1 MDYWEYKRL
10 LKHVSTNIL
19 SWELRKKTCSLE
31 SIFFFFPLSRSSSEL
46 ECAAE
51 GRADIFSPLSLL
63 KPAVFLEIAF
73 ESRDKGGGMPSLSNV
88 SWNSEFANYKN
99 FYSINT
105 TLSSKL
111 RTGTWRGILPGQ
123 QNEGFALSLSF
134 TNAVVHT
141 ACILSLIE
149 LFGYFMLLKAVAPA
163 FHIRLEP
170 SANYVCLF
178 NIIHNFH
185 ASRNFA
191 CSSSRLHYQVWP
203 LRLPRPKTVNEFI
216 EGQEHSSEARS
227 C

>member
-1 MDYWEYKRL
+1 MLKEHAESAL
-10 LKHVSTNIL
+10 LCLLLTFHWLVAWKQEPHQGWKASSSSFLWVEAVL
-19 SWELRKKTCSLE
+19 SWNVQQKEELTS
-31 SIFFFFPLSRSSSEL
+31 FPL
-46 ECAAE
+46 
-51 GRADIFSPLSLL
+51 LL

-99 FYSINT
+99 FYSPSTRLWVPNWE
-105 TLSSKL
+105 L
-111 RTGTWRGILPGQ
+111 GILPGQ

-170 SANYVCLF
+170 FANYVCLF

-185 ASRNFA
+185 ASWNFA
-191 CSSSRLHYQVWP
+191 CSRLHYQVWP